1 MCVPGK
7 LRRNGL
13 EKTCCF
19 TDVSQRPGNPQDEVL
34 RAGAEA
40 DFGAP
45 DAEAGTDVIVG
56 SPPPVASPGL
66 FVHSIGQPGQRPD
79 RMAGCVKTEKAVK
92 FD

>member
-1 MCVPGK
+1 MLLAGSR
-7 LRRNGL
+7 L
-13 EKTCCF
+13 
-19 TDVSQRPGNPQDEVL
+19 GNPQDEVL

-45 DAEAGTDVIVG
+45 DAEAGADVIVG